1 MIVVLFFDYNTKI
14 MRNFVI
20 GALFI
25 KKIIMNAYYFN
36 ITSEERQNI
45 LDKHKEVYNGYQALQ
60 PVGNNSYPIHTQDLA
75 NDKNGITVNNRGEV
89 KTYTNVG
96 INESVEKELD
106 EVSIDDLKKGAK
118 YKYKNPRGHFD
129 GKEKVVSFKDKV
141 EYGNNS
147 EPHFHFADDEEKFG
161 GMFGGDDIELDF
173 EELGEI
179 SGAGMDVS
187 DVESAYDFESKGPEQ
202 YEDGEEVDDY
212 DKDYDM
218 ISKMFGMDYG
228 DDEEEGIEMVN
239 QSERPYTGMDI
250 ESILNGMDDIE
261 DGKEMYS
268 GEKKAYDFDSEG
280 PVDSSDEE
288 SMYEEIE
295 EDLKESFKEK
305 HTLIKEMF
313 GRMKKF

>member
-1 MIVVLFFDYNTKI
+1 
-14 MRNFVI
+14 
-20 GALFI
+20 
-25 KKIIMNAYYFN
+25 MNAYYFN

-60 PVGNNSYPIHTQDLA
+60 PVGNNSYPLYTQDLA

-106 EVSIDDLKKGAK
+106 EIT
-118 YKYKNPRGHFD
+118 
-129 GKEKVVSFKDKV
+129 
-141 EYGNNS
+141 
-147 EPHFHFADDEEKFG
+147 ADD
-161 GMFGGDDIELDF
+161 MDI
-173 EELGEI
+173 
-179 SGAGMDVS
+179 S
-187 DVESAYDFESKGPEQ
+187 DVETSYNFDSKGPEQ

-228 DDEEEGIEMVN
+228 DDDEGLEMAS
-239 QSERPYTGMDI
+239 QSERPYIGMDI
-250 ESILNGMDDIE
+250 ESILNGMNDIE
-261 DGKEMYS
+261 DGEEMYS
-268 GEKKAYDFDSEG
+268 GEKKAYDFDSDG
-280 PVDSSDEE
+280 PVDSWDED
-288 SMYEEIE
+288 SMYEEVD

-305 HTLIKEMF
+305 HNLIKKMF